1 LLYSYLHVDRKA
13 NIKYKAF
20 ITSTGIAIDVRYI
33 ILEKYLNRLWLEILE
48 RANNFIGEGKVAA
61 DAFSEPFLVISIYSL
76 KLLIK
81 KDICAAICNGFR
93 IYLN

>member
-1 LLYSYLHVDRKA
+1 V
-13 NIKYKAF
+13 F

-33 ILEKYLNRLWLEILE
+33 IPEKYLDKLWSKILE
-48 RANNFIGEGKVAA
+48 HANNFIGEGKVAA
-61 DAFSEPFLVISIYSL
+61 DIFSEPFLVISIYSL

-81 KDICAAICNGFR
+81 EDICATIYKGFR